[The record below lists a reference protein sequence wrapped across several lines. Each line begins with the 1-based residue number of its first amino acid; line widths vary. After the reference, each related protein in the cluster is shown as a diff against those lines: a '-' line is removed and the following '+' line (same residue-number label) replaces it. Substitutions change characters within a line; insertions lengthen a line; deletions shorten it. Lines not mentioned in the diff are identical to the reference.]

1 MAKNMQPPAKSPIP
15 AVIKRNTVLLTIVQ
29 ALFSGA
35 FQSVMVIA
43 ALGIFYFTHSAAL
56 GGLASAVAIGG
67 RVLVAYGAG
76 RLMDRVGRK
85 TVLYAGIAVSCS
97 AIALMAYALYYS
109 SIWLFW
115 AGIFLFGTGGGIMNL
130 LRVPVTDMYPAS
142 RRGEGMGYL
151 LTGSIAGTFMAP
163 VLAAVAPYLDFA
175 GLGTYVIILLIT
187 VPIMVSGTVFVK
199 LISPDTKEILSNL
212 KEYYPQE
219 SLGVAAAG
227 GGSKGVPL
235 QGTAV
240 SGSIIAAFITSA
252 FSWGGMVMGMSLV
265 SIILQGYG
273 VSLTLINIAV
283 SIHVF
288 GMFGLSIPMGW
299 LTDRYGRKIVIALGG
314 FILGAGA
321 FLMPLTSDYII
332 ITLGVFLI
340 GLGWSATNVAS
351 TALLCDLTPGPKRGS
366 ILGANDVVTGV
377 TSVALPTLGGAI
389 LSSLGF
395 VAFGVAGIVVALPV
409 VLGALPI
416 KETVPQVGNQDRG
429 CPVTVKK

>member
-1 MAKNMQPPAKSPIP
+1 MARKMQYPVKSQIP

-29 ALFSGA
+29 ALFAGV
-35 FQSVMVIA
+35 FQSAMVIA
-43 ALGIFYFTHSAAL
+43 ALGIFYFTHSATL

-85 TVLYAGIAVSCS
+85 VVLYAGIAVSCS
-97 AIALMAYALYYS
+97 AITLMAYALYSYS
-109 SIWLFW
+109 VWLFW
-115 AGIFLFGTGGGIMNL
+115 AGIFLFGTGGGVMNM

-151 LTGSIAGTFMAP
+151 LTGSVVGTFMAP
-163 VLAAVAPYLDFA
+163 VLSAVAPYLEFV

-187 VPIMVSGTVFVK
+187 VPIMISGAVFVK

-219 SLGVAAAG
+219 SPGVVNAG
-227 GGSKGVPL
+227 VGPKGAPL
-235 QGTAV
+235 QGAAV
-240 SGSIIAAFITSA
+240 SGSIIGAFITSA

-265 SIILQGYG
+265 SIILQMYG
-273 VSLTLINIAV
+273 TSLTLINIAV
-283 SIHVF
+283 SLHVF

-299 LTDRYGRKIVIALGG
+299 LADRYGRKVVIALGG

-321 FLMPLTSDYII
+321 FLMPLTSDYAI

-351 TALLCDLTPGPKRGS
+351 TVLICDLTPGPKRGS
-366 ILGANDVVTGV
+366 MLGANDVVTGV

-389 LSSLGF
+389 LSSFGF
-395 VAFGVAGIVVALPV
+395 VAFGIAGIAVALPV
-409 VLGALPI
+409 VLGVLPI
-416 KETVPQVGNQDRG
+416 KETMPQAGREDDG
-429 CPVTVKK
+429 CPTPVG